1 MWSSQN
7 LDVLSSFQNTCIGL
21 LDILLPLPFSLGFKK
36 SKGDE
41 METE

>member
-7 LDVLSSFQNTCIGL
+7 LDVFFSFQNTCIGL
-21 LDILLPLPFSLGFKK
+21 LDILLLLPFSLGFKK

-41 METE
+41 LENE